1 MTDSSPTRTTLRTL
15 QQRTRDGEPFAM
27 LTCYD
32 ATMARWLSRA
42 GVDCLLVGDTAAQ
55 MVLGHDTTLPATME
69 LMVTLTLAV
78 RRGAPMS
85 CLMGDLPFGSFQGSA
100 DTAVENAAR
109 LVAGGTA
116 DLVKL
121 ECDATYAPLI
131 DRMTRAGI
139 PTVAHLG
146 AKPQSVRVTGGF
158 KSTGKTASEAE
169 AIAAAAADLAVAGAA
184 AVLLE
189 AVPDGV
195 SQRVGSAVRR
205 AVPGR
210 VIPVIGC
217 GAGPSCDGHV
227 IVLNDLLGLT
237 DWQPPFAP
245 PMADLG
251 DQVRRT
257 AQRWAADV
265 REGRYLAD
273 GGPYHATD
281 G

>member
-1 MTDSSPTRTTLRTL
+1 MTDTPTRTTLRTL
-15 QQRTRDGEPFAM
+15 QRRARDGEPTAM

-32 ATMARWLSRA
+32 ATMARWLTRA
-42 GVDCLLVGDTAAQ
+42 GIDTLLVGDTAAQ

-69 LMVTLTLAV
+69 LMVALTLAV
-78 RRGAPMS
+78 RRGAPMA
-85 CLMGDLPFGSFQGSA
+85 CVMGDLPFGSYQGSA

-146 AKPQSVRVTGGF
+146 SRPQSVRVTGGF
-158 KSTGKTASEAE
+158 KSAGKTAAE
-169 AIAAAAADLAVAGAA
+169 ADAIAQAAADLAVAGAA

-189 AVPDGV
+189 AVPAEV
-195 SQRVGSAVRR
+195 TAKTRAAITH
-205 AVPGR
+205 AVPDR
-210 VIPVIGC
+210 VVPLIGC
-217 GAGPSCDGHV
+217 GAGPDCDVHV
-227 IVLNDLLGLT
+227 IVLHDLLGLT

-245 PMADLG
+245 PMNNLG
-251 DQVRRT
+251 EQLRDT
-257 AQRWAADV
+257 AARWADDV
-265 REGRYLAD
+265 RAGRYLQD
-273 GGPYHATD
+273 GGPYRSA
-281 G
+281 